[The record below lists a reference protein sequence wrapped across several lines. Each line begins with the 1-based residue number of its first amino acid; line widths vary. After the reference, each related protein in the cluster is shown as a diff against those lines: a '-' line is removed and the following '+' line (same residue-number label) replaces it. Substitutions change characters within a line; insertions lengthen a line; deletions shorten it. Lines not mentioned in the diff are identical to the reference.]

1 MVNVGY
7 NMKFESKNLKR
18 IHDILNENVNEKQTV
33 FSEGPAPLTAE
44 QKREFHKAVKTFSHM
59 GESVYGKGDLKEV
72 VDRITSIVE
81 TASQLVTEKEDMVDA
96 VNASRHMK
104 EISGALKEFQKSCNE
119 VIIHQR
125 RAESAFEDVAHGVGK
140 YFEVG

>member
-1 MVNVGY
+1 MGKKLEVL
-7 NMKFESKNLKR
+7 KNLLYEQDVKK
-18 IHDILNENVNEKQTV
+18 ETV
-33 FSEGPAPLTAE
+33 FSEGPAPLTTE
-44 QKREFHKAVKTFSHM
+44 QKREFHEAVKTFSKM

-81 TASQLVTEKEDMVDA
+81 TASQLVTEKEDMIDS

-104 EISGALKEFQKSCNE
+104 EITGALKEFQKSCNE

-125 RAESAFEDVAHGVGK
+125 RAEAAFEDVAHGVGR